1 MIFFCWAWYPGDAGN
16 VNRSAAMRRDPCLGR
31 PSLLRELI
39 TCLSLLASV
48 SSVSAA
54 SSNAPAVKAA
64 VPDAKDAKTVV
75 SVSGMT
81 ESDYAQCIS
90 DLTSRKVVFEQAGKV
105 TQHGCELSN
114 AIALTAVPTAFGDVN
129 ISGKPT
135 MLCSFVRQLGD
146 WVRDVAAPLAL
157 AYTGQRLARIETGGA
172 FVCKARYD
180 KPGQIPSEHAKGDA
194 IDIFA
199 FVLADN
205 RSIHVKQEESD
216 TPVERDLVRVLR
228 TTACAYFTTVLGP
241 GSDSA
246 HSEHFHFDT
255 GLHGA
260 TPNYRICE

>member
-1 MIFFCWAWYPGDAGN
+1 MG
-16 VNRSAAMRRDPCLGR
+16 V
-31 PSLLRELI
+31 SLLRKLI
-39 TCLSLLASV
+39 ALLVLMAST
-48 SSVSAA
+48 SIVSAA
-54 SSNAPAVKAA
+54 SGAAPAASGA
-64 VPDAKDAKTVV
+64 DAKDAKTLV

-81 ESDYAQCIS
+81 ASDYAACIS
-90 DLTSRKVVFEQAGKV
+90 DLTSRKVVFEQVGNV
-105 TQHGCELSN
+105 TQQGCQLSG
-114 AIALTAVPTAFGDVN
+114 AIELTALPTAFGDVSV
-129 ISGKPT
+129 SGKPT
-135 MLCSFVRQLGD
+135 MLCSFVRQFSD
-146 WVRDVAAPLAL
+146 WVRDVGAPLTL

-180 KPGQIPSEHAKGDA
+180 KPGQAPSEHAKGDA

-205 RSIHVKQEESD
+205 RSIHVKEEESN

-246 HSEHFHFDT
+246 HAEHFHFDT
-255 GLHGA
+255 GMHGA